1 MPKEKI
7 MRDNIHGYIKL
18 TELESE
24 IIQLPVFNRL
34 HRIRQ
39 SSFAFM
45 VYPTAQGTRFAH
57 SVGTMKVASDIAEEI
72 LKNLSYGDKESIL
85 CDMKAQDFIQIARLA
100 GLLHDIGHGPFSH
113 TSERILAEALKK
125 VSPNEYDE
133 GCRLWGRVDFP
144 VHEFYTYKLIKE
156 GQDLAELLEKNGPS
170 NCKQIICDVI
180 THRSRN
186 SNISQE
192 ALNLLQQ
199 IITSQLDADKMDYLL
214 RDAYTSGVGYGQ
226 IDIQRIILSMRVM
239 STNSGYRLAILER
252 GLSAVEDMVDA
263 RFKMFKWL
271 YHHHMVV
278 LMDVLLE
285 KAIATLVKE
294 KILEPQELHWKTFD
308 KGLTDDATITYLL
321 SKEILCNRKQSFQ
334 AFLGLLDRRFA
345 PVSLIKRPEDFEKI
359 CKDISKDISSRLG
372 IRYDYAD
379 LKGAVENVVRSST
392 FEKDLEDELRDRSS
406 TNAALQEV
414 EVLVGFKPRPPYS
427 PISRDPIL
435 IVTEDGSL
443 IEIAAL
449 SQYIKNINAAWEA
462 FPTLYVGYVLPGR
475 KKSDIKDDL
484 KQSIREALIASI
496 VKSIAKLIQS
506 RP

>member
-1 MPKEKI
+1 MMPKEKI
-7 MRDNIHGYIKL
+7 KEKIIRDNIHGYIKL

-45 VYPTAQGTRFAH
+45 VYPTAHGTRFAH
-57 SVGTMKVASDIAEEI
+57 SIGTMKVASDIAEEI
-72 LKNLSYGDKESIL
+72 LKNLSYDDKKSIL
-85 CDMKAQDFIQIARLA
+85 GDMNEREFVEIARLA

-113 TSERILAEALKK
+113 TSERILAEALKQ
-125 VSPNEYDE
+125 VSPNDYNE
-133 GCRLWGRVDFP
+133 GYKLWEREDFP
-144 VHEFYTYKLIKE
+144 VHEFYTYKLIQE
-156 GQDLAELLEKNGPS
+156 GKDLAQLLPS
-170 NCKQIICDVI
+170 DYKEILCDVI
-180 THRSRN
+180 TPMSRS

-192 ALNLLQQ
+192 ALNLLRQ

-214 RDAYTSGVGYGQ
+214 RDAYTSGVSYGL

-321 SKEILCNRKQSFQ
+321 SKEILSSRKQSFQ

-359 CKDISKDISSRLG
+359 CKDISSRLG
-372 IRYDYAD
+372 ITYDYVS
-379 LKGAVENVVRSST
+379 LKGAVEDVVRSPE
-392 FEKDLEDELRDRSS
+392 FEKNLEEEVRTRSS
-406 TNAALQEV
+406 TNAALKEV
-414 EVLVGFKPRPPYS
+414 VVLVGITRRPPYS
-427 PISRDPIL
+427 PVSRDPIL

-475 KKSDIKDDL
+475 KKYDIKDL
-484 KQSIREALIASI
+484 KQLIREALID
-496 VKSIAKLIQS
+496 SIAKLIQS

>member
-1 MPKEKI
+1 MMPKEKI
-7 MRDNIHGYIKL
+7 KEKIIRDNIHGYIKL

-72 LKNLSYGDKESIL
+72 LKNLKDDDKESIL
-85 CDMKAQDFIQIARLA
+85 GDMNDEREFVEIARLA

-113 TSERILAEALKK
+113 TSERILAEALKQE
-125 VSPNEYDE
+125 SPNEYDE

-156 GQDLAELLEKNGPS
+156 GQDLAELLEKKGPP

-180 THRSRN
+180 THRSRS
-186 SNISQE
+186 SNISPE

-226 IDIQRIILSMRVM
+226 IDIQRIILSMRIKK
-239 STNSGYRLAILER
+239 TNSGYRLAILER

-321 SKEILCNRKQSFQ
+321 SKEILSSRKQSFQ

-345 PVSLIKRPEDFEKI
+345 PVSLIKRPDTVF
-359 CKDISKDISSRLG
+359 R
-372 IRYDYAD
+372 
-379 LKGAVENVVRSST
+379 NW
-392 FEKDLEDELRDRSS
+392 
-406 TNAALQEV
+406 
-414 EVLVGFKPRPPYS
+414 P
-427 PISRDPIL
+427 
-435 IVTEDGSL
+435 
-443 IEIAAL
+443 
-449 SQYIKNINAAWEA
+449 
-462 FPTLYVGYVLPGR
+462 
-475 KKSDIKDDL
+475 
-484 KQSIREALIASI
+484 
-496 VKSIAKLIQS
+496 
-506 RP
+506 

>member
-1 MPKEKI
+1 MMPKEKI
-7 MRDNIHGYIKL
+7 IRDNIHGYIKL
-18 TELESE
+18 TKLESE

-57 SVGTMKVASDIAEEI
+57 SIGTMKVASDIAEEI
-72 LKNLSYGDKESIL
+72 LKNLSYDDKKSIL
-85 CDMKAQDFIQIARLA
+85 GDMHEREFVEIARLA

-125 VSPNEYDE
+125 VSPNDYNE
-133 GCRLWGRVDFP
+133 GCNLWRRSDFP
-144 VHEFYTYKLIKE
+144 VHEFYTYKLIQK
-156 GQDLAELLEKNGPS
+156 GQDLSDLLPS
-170 NCKQIICDVI
+170 NYKEILGDVI
-180 THRSRN
+180 THKSSS
-186 SNISQE
+186 SNIRQE

-214 RDAYTSGVGYGQ
+214 RDAYTSGVSYGL
-226 IDIQRIILSMRVM
+226 IDIQRIILSMRIV
-239 STNSGYRLAILER
+239 STNSGYRLAVLDR

-263 RFKMFKWL
+263 RFKMYKWL
-271 YHHHMVV
+271 YHHHMKV

-285 KAIATLVKE
+285 MAIDTLVKE
-294 KILEPQELHWKTFD
+294 KILEPRELHWETFD
-308 KGLTDDATITYLL
+308 KGLTDDATIIYLL
-321 SKEILCNRKQSFQ
+321 SKEILSNRKQSLQ

-372 IRYDYAD
+372 IIYDYGE
-379 LKGAVENVVRSST
+379 LKKEVENVVRSTT

-414 EVLVGFKPRPPYS
+414 EVLVGFRPRPPYS

-435 IVTEDGSL
+435 IVTETEDEKL
-443 IEIAAL
+443 IEITAL

-475 KKSDIKDDL
+475 KKYDIKDL
-484 KQSIREALIASI
+484 KQIIREALIASI
-496 VKSIAKLIQS
+496 VKSIAKLAQS

>member
-1 MPKEKI
+1 MMPKEKI
-7 MRDNIHGYIKL
+7 IRDNIHGYIKL

-45 VYPTAQGTRFAH
+45 VYPTAHGTRFAH
-57 SVGTMKVASDIAEEI
+57 SIGTMKVASDIAEEI
-72 LKNLSYGDKESIL
+72 LKNLSNADKQSIL
-85 CDMKAQDFIQIARLA
+85 GDLPEREFIEIARLA
-100 GLLHDIGHGPFSH
+100 ALLHDIGHGPFSH
-113 TSERILAEALKK
+113 TSERILAEALKQ
-125 VSPNEYDE
+125 VSPNDYNE
-133 GCRLWGRVDFP
+133 GYKLWEREDFP

-156 GQDLAELLEKNGPS
+156 GQDLADLLTSPNYNYKEILG
-170 NCKQIICDVI
+170 DVI
-180 THRSRN
+180 THNNKS
-186 SNISQE
+186 SNIQQE

-214 RDAYTSGVGYGQ
+214 RDAYTSGVSYGQ
-226 IDIQRIILSMRVM
+226 IDIQRIILSMRVV
-239 STNSGYRLAILER
+239 STNSGYRLAILDR
-252 GLSAVEDMVDA
+252 ALSAVEDLIDA

-294 KILEPQELHWKTFD
+294 KILEPRELHWKTFD
-308 KGLTDDATITYLL
+308 MGLTDDATIIYLL
-321 SKEILCNRKQSFQ
+321 SKEILSNRKQSLQ
-334 AFLGLLDRRFA
+334 AYLGLLDRRFA

-359 CKDISKDISSRLG
+359 CKDISLDISSRLG
-372 IRYDYAD
+372 IIYNYDD
-379 LKGAVENVVRSST
+379 LKGAVEDVVRSPE
-392 FEKDLEDELRDRSS
+392 FEKNLEEEVRTRSS

-414 EVLVGFKPRPPYS
+414 EVLVGIRPRPPYS

-475 KKSDIKDDL
+475 KKYDIKDDL

-496 VKSIAKLIQS
+496 VKSIAKQIQS
-506 RP
+506 PP

>member
-1 MPKEKI
+1 MMPKEKI
-7 MRDNIHGYIKL
+7 KEKIIRDNIHGYIKL

-72 LKNLSYGDKESIL
+72 LKNLKDDDKKSIL
-85 CDMKAQDFIQIARLA
+85 GDMKEREFVDIARLA

-113 TSERILAEALKK
+113 TSERILADVLEEKF
-125 VSPNEYDE
+125 PNEYNE
-133 GCRLWGRVDFP
+133 GCGLWGRVDFP

-156 GQDLAELLEKNGPS
+156 GQNLAALLPS
-170 NCKQIICDVI
+170 NYKEILGDVI
-180 THRSRN
+180 THRSN
-186 SNISQE
+186 SSNIPQE

-199 IITSQLDADKMDYLL
+199 IISSQLDADKMDYLL
-214 RDAYTSGVGYGQ
+214 RDAYTSGVNYGL
-226 IDIQRIILSMRVM
+226 IDIQRIILSMRVV

-252 GLSAVEDMVDA
+252 GLSAVEDMIDA

-285 KAIATLVKE
+285 KAIEALVKE
-294 KILEPQELHWKTFD
+294 KILEPQELHWKAFD
-308 KGLTDDATITYLL
+308 KGLTDDVTITYLL

-359 CKDISKDISSRLG
+359 CKDISEQLRITFDYDSLKRLV
-372 IRYDYAD
+372 DD
-379 LKGAVENVVRSST
+379 VVGERKK
-392 FEKDLEDELRDRSS
+392 FEKFEKKLDEEVRNRSN
-406 TNAALQEV
+406 TNAALEDV
-414 EVLVGFKPRPPYS
+414 LVLVGIRSRPPYS
-427 PISRDPIL
+427 PVSRDPIL
-435 IVTEDGSL
+435 IVTEDGKL
-443 IEIAAL
+443 IEITAL
-449 SQYIKNINAAWEA
+449 SQYIKNINAAWEE
-462 FPTLYVGYVLPGR
+462 FPTLYVGYILPGQ
-475 KKSDIKDDL
+475 KN
-484 KQSIREALIASI
+484 LI
-496 VKSIAKLIQS
+496 
-506 RP
+506 

>member
-1 MPKEKI
+1 MMPKEKI
-7 MRDNIHGYIKL
+7 IRDSIHGYIKL

-45 VYPTAQGTRFAH
+45 VYPTAHGTRFAH
-57 SVGTMKVASDIAEEI
+57 SIGTMKVASDIADEI
-72 LKNLSYGDKESIL
+72 LKNLSDADKHSIL
-85 CDMKAQDFIQIARLA
+85 IDTKPQDFINIARLA

-113 TSERILAEALKK
+113 TSEHILAQALKK
-125 VSPNEYDE
+125 VKSSEYDE
-133 GCRLWGRVDFP
+133 GKNLWNNQEDFP

-156 GQDLAELLEKNGPS
+156 GQDLAELLEKGPP

-180 THRSRN
+180 THRSRS

-226 IDIQRIILSMRVM
+226 IDIQRIILSMRVV

-263 RFKMFKWL
+263 RFKMYKWL

-285 KAIATLVKE
+285 KAIEALVKE
-294 KILEPQELHWKTFD
+294 KILKPRELYWKTFD
-308 KGLTDDATITYLL
+308 KGLTDDATIIYLL
-321 SKEILCNRKQSFQ
+321 SKEILSNRKQSLQ

-345 PVSLIKRPEDFEKI
+345 PVSLIKRPEDFKKI
-359 CKDISKDISSRLG
+359 CKDISSRLG
-372 IRYDYAD
+372 ITYDYVS
-379 LKGAVENVVRSST
+379 LKGAVEDVVRSPE
-392 FEKDLEDELRDRSS
+392 FEKNLEEEVRTRSS
-406 TNAALQEV
+406 TNAALKEV
-414 EVLVGFKPRPPYS
+414 VVLVGITRRPPYS
-427 PISRDPIL
+427 PVSRDPIL

-475 KKSDIKDDL
+475 KKYDIKDL
-484 KQSIREALIASI
+484 KQLIREALID
-496 VKSIAKLIQS
+496 SIAKLIQS

>member
-1 MPKEKI
+1 MMPKEKI
-7 MRDNIHGYIKL
+7 IRDNIHGYIKL

-72 LKNLSYGDKESIL
+72 LKNLSYGDKKSIL

-113 TSERILAEALKK
+113 TSERILAEALRK
-125 VSPNEYDE
+125 VSPNDYNE
-133 GCRLWGRVDFP
+133 GCNLWRRSDFP
-144 VHEFYTYKLIKE
+144 VHEFYTYKLIQK
-156 GQDLAELLEKNGPS
+156 GQDLADLLPS
-170 NCKQIICDVI
+170 DYSDYKEILCDVI
-180 THRSRN
+180 TPMSRS

-192 ALNLLQQ
+192 ALNLLRQ
-199 IITSQLDADKMDYLL
+199 IISSQLDADKMDYLL
-214 RDAYTSGVGYGQ
+214 RDAYTSGVSYGL
-226 IDIQRIILSMRVM
+226 IDIQRIILSMRVVKA
-239 STNSGYRLAILER
+239 NSGYRLAILER

-263 RFKMFKWL
+263 RFKMYKWL

-285 KAIATLVKE
+285 KAIEALVKE
-294 KILEPQELHWKTFD
+294 QILEPEELHWKTFD

-321 SKEILCNRKQSFQ
+321 SKEILSNRKQSFQ

-359 CKDISKDISSRLG
+359 CKDISTRLK
-372 IRYDYAD
+372 ITYDYVS
-379 LKGAVENVVRSST
+379 LKGAVEDVVRSPE
-392 FEKDLEDELRDRSS
+392 FEKNLEEEVRTRSS
-406 TNAALQEV
+406 TNEALKEV
-414 EVLVGFKPRPPYS
+414 EVLVGFRPRPPYS

-435 IVTEDGSL
+435 IVTETEDEKL
-443 IEIAAL
+443 IEITAL

-475 KKSDIKDDL
+475 KKSDIKDL
-484 KQSIREALIASI
+484 KQIIREALIDSI

>member
-1 MPKEKI
+1 MMPKEKI
-7 MRDNIHGYIKL
+7 IRDNIHGYIKL

-72 LKNLSYGDKESIL
+72 LKNLSYDDKKSIL
-85 CDMKAQDFIQIARLA
+85 GDMKVHEKEHEFVEIARLA

-113 TSERILAEALKK
+113 TSEHILAQALKK
-125 VSPNEYDE
+125 VKSSEYDE
-133 GCRLWGRVDFP
+133 GKNLWNNQEDFP

-156 GQDLAELLEKNGPS
+156 GQDLAELLEKKGPP

-180 THRSRN
+180 THRSSS
-186 SNISQE
+186 SNISPE

-226 IDIQRIILSMRVM
+226 IDIQRIILSMRIKK
-239 STNSGYRLAILER
+239 TNSGYRLAILER
-252 GLSAVEDMVDA
+252 GLSAVEDMIDA
-263 RFKMFKWL
+263 RFKMYKWL

-285 KAIATLVKE
+285 KAMEALVKE
-294 KILEPQELHWKTFD
+294 KILKPRELYWKTFD
-308 KGLTDDATITYLL
+308 KGLTDDATIIYLL
-321 SKEILCNRKQSFQ
+321 SKEILSNRKQSLQ
-334 AFLGLLDRRFA
+334 AFLGLLDRRYA
-345 PVSLIKRPEDFEKI
+345 PVSLIKRPEDFKKI
-359 CKDISKDISSRLG
+359 CEDISSRLK
-372 IRYDYAD
+372 ITFNYDN
-379 LKGAVENVVRSST
+379 LKGRVENVVRSHK
-392 FEKDLEDELRDRSS
+392 FEKDLKKEVRARSS
-406 TNAALQEV
+406 TNAALKKV
-414 EVLVGFKPRPPYS
+414 VVLVGIRPRPPYD
-427 PISRDPIL
+427 PVSRDPIL

-443 IEIAAL
+443 KEITAL
-449 SQYIKNINAAWEA
+449 SQYIKNINDAWEA
-462 FPTLYVGYVLPGR
+462 FPTLYVGYALPGR
-475 KKSDIKDDL
+475 KKYDIKRKRL
-484 KQSIREALIASI
+484 KQLIREALIDSL
-496 VKSIAKLIQS
+496 AKLIQD

>member
-7 MRDNIHGYIKL
+7 IRDSIHGYIKL

-72 LKNLSYGDKESIL
+72 LKNLSYDDKKSIL
-85 CDMKAQDFIQIARLA
+85 GDMHEREFVEIARLA

-125 VSPNEYDE
+125 VSPNDYNE
-133 GCRLWGRVDFP
+133 GCNLWRRSDFP
-144 VHEFYTYKLIKE
+144 VHEFYTYKLIQK
-156 GQDLAELLEKNGPS
+156 GQDLADLLPS
-170 NCKQIICDVI
+170 NYKEILGDVI
-180 THRSRN
+180 THKSSS
-186 SNISQE
+186 SNIRQE

-214 RDAYTSGVGYGQ
+214 RDAYTSGVSYGL
-226 IDIQRIILSMRVM
+226 IDIQRIILSMRIV
-239 STNSGYRLAILER
+239 STNSGYRLAVLDR

-263 RFKMFKWL
+263 RFKMYKWL
-271 YHHHMVV
+271 YHHHMKV

-285 KAIATLVKE
+285 MAIDTLVKE

-321 SKEILCNRKQSFQ
+321 SKKILCNREQSFQ

-359 CKDISKDISSRLG
+359 CNDISSRLR
-372 IRYDYAD
+372 ITFDYVS
-379 LKGAVENVVRSST
+379 LKGAVEDVVRSPE
-392 FEKDLEDELRDRSS
+392 FEKNLEEEVRTRSS
-406 TNAALQEV
+406 TNAALKEV
-414 EVLVGFKPRPPYS
+414 VVLVGITRRPPYS
-427 PISRDPIL
+427 PVSRDPIL

-475 KKSDIKDDL
+475 KKYDIKDL
-484 KQSIREALIASI
+484 KQLIREALID
-496 VKSIAKLIQS
+496 SIAKLIQS